1 MVHVI
6 SSDDTRNEVDM
17 SLRLTDEQQRFV
29 DTVRDFCKKECGTR
43 EQRLALT
50 DGGKEANSPQ
60 IASKAAALG
69 WLGLSIPEEYGGSG
83 GGLFDA
89 ILFVEA
95 MSRGRAPMPSYPVSL
110 IVAHSYLR
118 FASEDIKKE
127 VLAGVVAG
135 TPTSIAMSEPGS
147 GSDVASLTCKADKV
161 SDGWVLNGQK
171 TWCSSAHL
179 ADYVLV
185 VARTSNT
192 GAKHEGISMFS
203 VPTNSE
209 GMVVRQIETMG
220 GSEVNDIFF
229 TDCFVPEDRL
239 VGVEGQGW
247 PQLIAGL
254 NIERVI
260 IGALYIGLAQRAFD
274 QTLAY
279 VKERKQFGKPIGSF
293 QALSQRLAD
302 LATELEATRLLTY
315 DIAQRVD
322 ENPNQLLPREAS
334 MVKLKATE
342 LAKQAT
348 LEGMQ
353 MMGGAGYAVEYGME
367 ELVRAA
373 VVGTIVGGTS
383 EIQRDII
390 AKTLGL

>member
-1 MVHVI
+1 
-6 SSDDTRNEVDM
+6 M
-17 SLRLTDEQQRFV
+17 SLRLSDEQLSFV
-29 DTVRDFCKKECGTR
+29 DAVRDFCKKECGTR

-50 DGGKEANSPQ
+50 DDGKEANSPQ
-60 IASKAAALG
+60 IAAKLADLG

-110 IVAHSYLR
+110 IVTHTYLK
-118 FASEDIKKE
+118 FATEEIKQE
-127 VLAGVVAG
+127 VLGGVVAG

-147 GSDVASLTCKADKV
+147 GSDVASLTCKAEKV
-161 SDGWVLNGQK
+161 SGGWVLNGQK

-209 GMVVRQIETMG
+209 GMVVRQIDTMG
-220 GSEVNDIFF
+220 GSEVNDIYF
-229 TDCFVPEDRL
+229 TDCFVPEERL

-247 PQLIAGL
+247 SQLIAGL

-260 IGALYIGLAQRAFD
+260 IGALYVGLAQRAFD

-342 LAKQAT
+342 LAKQAA
-348 LEGMQ
+348 LEGLQ

>member
-1 MVHVI
+1 
-6 SSDDTRNEVDM
+6 M

-60 IASKAAALG
+60 IAAKLADLG
-69 WLGLSIPEEYGGSG
+69 WLGLSIPEDYGGSG

-110 IVAHSYLR
+110 IVTHTYLK
-118 FASEDIKKE
+118 FATEEIKKE
-127 VLAGVVAG
+127 VLGGVVAG

-147 GSDVASLTCKADKV
+147 GSDVASLTCKAEKV
-161 SDGWVLNGQK
+161 SGGWVVNGQK

-209 GMVVRQIETMG
+209 GMVIRQIETMG
-220 GSEVNDIFF
+220 GSEVNDIYF

-239 VGVEGQGW
+239 VGAEGQGW
-247 PQLIAGL
+247 AQLIAGL

-260 IGALYIGLAQRAFD
+260 IGALYVGLAQRAFD

-342 LAKQAT
+342 LAKQAA

>member
-1 MVHVI
+1 
-6 SSDDTRNEVDM
+6 M
-17 SLRLTDEQQRFV
+17 SLRLSDEQQSFV
-29 DTVRDFCKKECGTR
+29 DAVRDFCKKECGSR

-50 DGGKEANSPQ
+50 DGGREPNSPQ
-60 IASKAAALG
+60 IAAKLAELG
-69 WLGLSIPEEYGGSG
+69 WLGLSIPEAYGGSG

-95 MSRGRAPMPSYPVSL
+95 MSRGRAPLPSYPVSL
-110 IVAHSYLR
+110 IVSHSYLK
-118 FASEDIKKE
+118 FAGEDIKKE
-127 VLAGVVAG
+127 VLGGVVAG

-147 GSDVASLTCKADKV
+147 GSDVASLTCKAEKV
-161 SDGWVLNGQK
+161 SGGWVLNGQK

-185 VARTSNT
+185 VARTSST
-192 GAKHEGISMFS
+192 GRKHEGISMFS
-203 VPTNSE
+203 VPTTSE
-209 GMVVRQIETMG
+209 GMVIRQIETMG
-220 GSEVNDIFF
+220 GNEVNDIYF

-239 VGVEGQGW
+239 VGGEGQGW

-260 IGALYIGLAQRAFD
+260 IGALYVGMAQRAFD

-322 ENPNQLLPREAS
+322 ENPTQLLPREAS

>member
-1 MVHVI
+1 
-6 SSDDTRNEVDM
+6 M

-50 DGGKEANSPQ
+50 DGGNEANSPQ
-60 IASKAAALG
+60 IASKLAALG

-161 SDGWVLNGQK
+161 SGGWVLNGQK

-185 VARTSNT
+185 VARTSTT
-192 GAKHEGISMFS
+192 GVKHECISMFS
-203 VPTNSE
+203 VPTNTE
-209 GMVVRQIETMG
+209 GMVIRQIETMG
-220 GSEVNDIFF
+220 GSEVNDIYF

-239 VGVEGQGW
+239 IGGEGQGW
-247 PQLIAGL
+247 SQLIAGL

-260 IGALYIGLAQRAFD
+260 IGALYVGLAQRAFD

-279 VKERKQFGKPIGSF
+279 VKERKQFGKAIADF
-293 QALSQRLAD
+293 QAVQFMLAD
-302 LATELEATRLLTY
+302 MAMKLEAARLMVYTAAARAERGEPNLGFISSASKCFASDVAMEVTTDAVQLFGGY
-315 DIAQRVD
+315 GYTTDFPVERFMRDAKITQIYEGTNQIQRVVMSRA
-322 ENPNQLLPREAS
+322 LL
-334 MVKLKATE
+334 K
-342 LAKQAT
+342 
-348 LEGMQ
+348 
-353 MMGGAGYAVEYGME
+353 
-367 ELVRAA
+367 
-373 VVGTIVGGTS
+373 
-383 EIQRDII
+383 
-390 AKTLGL
+390 

>member
-1 MVHVI
+1 
-6 SSDDTRNEVDM
+6 M
-17 SLRLTDEQQRFV
+17 SLRLTDEQKSLV
-29 DTVRDFCKKECGTR
+29 KTVRDFCKKECDTR

-50 DGGKEANSPQ
+50 DGGKEVHSAE
-60 IASKAAALG
+60 IAKKMADLG
-69 WLGLSIPEEYGGSG
+69 FLGLSIPEEYGGSG

-95 MSRGRAPMPSYPVSL
+95 MSRGRAPVSSFPVTL
-110 IVAHSYLR
+110 IVAHSYLK
-118 FASEDIKKE
+118 FASEDMKKE
-127 VLAGVVAG
+127 VLGGVVTG

-147 GSDVASLTCKADKV
+147 GSDVASLTCKAEKV
-161 SDGWVLNGQK
+161 DGGYVLNGQK
-171 TWCSSAHL
+171 TWCSTAHL
-179 ADYVLV
+179 ADHILV

-203 VPTNSE
+203 IPTGTK
-209 GMVVRQIETMG
+209 GMETRQIETMVG
-220 GSEVNDIFF
+220 AEVNDVFL
-229 TDCFVPEDRL
+229 TDCFVGADRL
-239 VGVEGQGW
+239 VGTEGQGW
-247 PQLIAGL
+247 LQLIAGL

-260 IGALYIGLAQRAFD
+260 IGAMFLGIAQRAFD
-274 QTLAY
+274 ETLAY

-315 DIAQRVD
+315 DVAQRVD
-322 ENPNQLLPREAS
+322 ENPAALLPKEAS

-342 LAKQAT
+342 LAKHAA
-348 LEGMQ
+348 LEGVQ
-353 MMGGAGYAVEYGME
+353 MMGGMGYSVESGME
-367 ELVRAA
+367 ELVRASLA
-373 VVGTIVGGTS
+373 GTIVGGTS

>member
-1 MVHVI
+1 
-6 SSDDTRNEVDM
+6 M

-29 DTVRDFCKKECGTR
+29 DTVRDFCKKECGSR

-60 IASKAAALG
+60 IAAKMAGLG

-95 MSRGRAPMPSYPVSL
+95 MSRGRAPVPSYPVSL
-110 IVAHSYLR
+110 IVTHTYLK

-127 VLAGVVAG
+127 VLGGVVAG

-161 SDGWVLNGQK
+161 SGGWVLNGQK

-179 ADYVLV
+179 AEYVLV
-185 VARTSNT
+185 VARTSNA

-209 GMVVRQIETMG
+209 GMVIRQIETMG
-220 GSEVNDIFF
+220 GSEVNDIYF

-247 PQLIAGL
+247 AQLIAGL

-260 IGALYIGLAQRAFD
+260 IGALYVGLAQRAFD

-279 VKERKQFGKPIGSF
+279 VKERKQFGKPVGSF

-302 LATELEATRLLTY
+302 LAPELEATRLLTY

-342 LAKQAT
+342 LAKQAA